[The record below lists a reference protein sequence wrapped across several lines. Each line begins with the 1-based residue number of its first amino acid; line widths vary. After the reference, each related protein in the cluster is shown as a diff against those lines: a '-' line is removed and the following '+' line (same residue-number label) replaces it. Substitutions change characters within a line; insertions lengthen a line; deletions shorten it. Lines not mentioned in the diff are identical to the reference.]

1 MKTDIKEDSQPIVDS
16 DPRVAGYRRPPGVN
30 RLQIQKRIPEAS
42 DSMVASIKAM
52 LQGMLGGLLHG
63 PSKHGY
69 GGHAG
74 KMAKAVK
81 RRRMRNKMARKSRRI
96 NRMYA

>member
-1 MKTDIKEDSQPIVDS
+1 MKTNKKEDALPVLDV

-69 GGHAG
+69 GGHKG
-74 KMAKAVK
+74 MMKKAVE